1 VFTNSLCAQN
11 QSIELHDT
19 PLPTT
24 NYIVP
29 NYKIAALRPLVP
41 NLRSL
46 VIQYVDEGWLR
57 ETFHQGP
64 WLTEN
69 LAVEFK
75 DVDVKFEYSFPPPHR
90 ITKTDSHKSE
100 DWEDEEND
108 EAEGDGK
115 NGEDE

>member
-1 VFTNSLCAQN
+1 
-11 QSIELHDT
+11 
-19 PLPTT
+19 
-24 NYIVP
+24 
-29 NYKIAALRPLVP
+29 
-41 NLRSL
+41 
-46 VIQYVDEGWLR
+46 VDEGWLR

-115 NGEDE
+115 NGEDERRLLHSTNHAIEKRRRKHSARTFQTGT

>member
-1 VFTNSLCAQN
+1 M
-11 QSIELHDT
+11 
-19 PLPTT
+19 
-24 NYIVP
+24 
-29 NYKIAALRPLVP
+29 
-41 NLRSL
+41 
-46 VIQYVDEGWLR
+46 DEGWVR
-57 ETFHQGP
+57 ETFHQGGYWWCVKDNHGFGP

-90 ITKTDSHKSE
+90 ITKTDSDDSE
-100 DWEDEEND
+100 DWEDEEGD